1 MITILLGLAAAAAYG
16 SADFFGGLATRR
28 APIFGVVVPVQIV
41 GLAALAIALPFLR
54 GTFSAGA
61 ATYGIVAGI
70 CGGAGIALLYRALA
84 VGKMGV
90 VSPITAVLAAAVP
103 VIAATMRGEHLTALQ
118 ITGICAALAAVVA
131 ISLTADD
138 DGRLELTTEGVKEAF
153 ASGIL
158 LSGFYIF
165 IAFAPKSAGPY
176 PLLFAR
182 IASTVLLALVALA
195 ARQSI
200 VPPRGVRALTT
211 WGGFL
216 DMGANGLFVAAA
228 QSGFVS
234 IAAVLTSLYPAA
246 TVLLAFV
253 VLRERM
259 RVWQNAGLL
268 LALAGVAMISA

>member
-16 SADFFGGLATRR
+16 SADFFGGLAARR
-28 APIFGVVVPVQIV
+28 APIFRVVVPFQIA
-41 GLAALAIALPFLR
+41 GLAALAIAMPFLH
-54 GTFSAGA
+54 GMFSLGA
-61 ATYGIVAGI
+61 VMYGVLGGI
-70 CGGAGIALLYRALA
+70 SGGAGIALLYRALA

-118 ITGICAALAAVVA
+118 TAGIATALAAVIL

-138 DGRLELTTEGVKEAF
+138 DGRIELTTEGVKEAF

-158 LSGFYIF
+158 LGGFYIF
-165 IAFAPKSAGPY
+165 IAFAPKASGPY

-182 IASTVLLALVALA
+182 IASALLLALVALV

-200 VPPRGVRALTT
+200 VPPRGVRALTV
-211 WGGFL
+211 WGGIL
-216 DMGANGLFVAAA
+216 DMSANGLYVAAA

-246 TVLLAFV
+246 TVLFAFA
-253 VLRERM
+253 VLRERL
-259 RVWQNAGLL
+259 RVWQNAGLV